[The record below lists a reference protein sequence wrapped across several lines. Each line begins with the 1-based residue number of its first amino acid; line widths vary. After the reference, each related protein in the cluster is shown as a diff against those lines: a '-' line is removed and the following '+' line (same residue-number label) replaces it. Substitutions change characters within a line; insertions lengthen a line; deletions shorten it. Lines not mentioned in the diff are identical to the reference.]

1 MSRSTMKST
10 SESASPSD
18 HADNADPARPIDAVC
33 RIMARLRDP
42 ETGCPW
48 DVAQDFRSI
57 APHTIEEAYEVAD
70 AIERG
75 DLDALRDELGDLL
88 LQVVYHARMAEEEG
102 RFDFDDVAAG
112 LADKLVRRHPHVFG
126 ETVLANA
133 AERETAWEQ
142 AKADERAAKGDE
154 DASVLAGVTL
164 GLPALKRAQKLQR
177 RAARVGFDWPDAGG
191 PRAKVQEELEELD
204 AAAGDPDAVEAE
216 IGDLLF
222 SVVNLARHHEVD
234 AETALRRAGHRFEDR
249 LRRVEQRV
257 HADGST
263 LGDLTPEQLESH
275 WQAVKAAR

>member
-1 MSRSTMKST
+1 VS
-10 SESASPSD
+10 
-18 HADNADPARPIDAVC
+18 PIDEVR

-42 ETGCPW
+42 DTGCPW

-102 RFDFDDVAAG
+102 RFDFDDVASG
-112 LADKLVRRHPHVFG
+112 LAAKLVRRHPHVFG

-133 AERETAWEQ
+133 DERERAWEQ
-142 AKADERAAKGDE
+142 TKSEERAAKGE
-154 DASVLAGVTL
+154 DDVSVVAGVTL

-177 RAARVGFDWPDAGG
+177 RAARAGFDWPDTRG
-191 PRAKVQEELEELD
+191 PRAKVEEELAELD
-204 AAAGDPDAVEAE
+204 AAAGDPAAVEDE

-234 AETALRRAGHRFEDR
+234 AETALRRGTRRFEER
-249 LRRVEQRV
+249 LRQVERRV
-257 HADGST
+257 HEQGAA
-263 LGDLTPEQLESH
+263 LGELSLDELESH
-275 WQAVKAAR
+275 WRAVKAKAGQG